1 MLDCNGK
8 FVLWSTGTCSVE
20 AKKHLVLSEE
30 NIDTCYKSLAW
41 TYLTWKDFLNLLSFY
56 KLPITWYVPA
66 LIYLKGLFESRV
78 ADAPVQPSQRSTSV
92 GASALCPFQRQSFF
106 DQVHQSLK
114 KDSLAIESAL
124 RVQRPRSTSSAQA
137 GRFTN
142 LSLLKDKSISVSIWS
157 SSF

>member
-1 MLDCNGK
+1 MASLFFWALWPVQCRLRNILLCQRK
-8 FVLWSTGTCSVE
+8 TLILVIKVLLEHISHEKTF
-20 AKKHLVLSEE
+20 K
-30 NIDTCYKSLAW
+30 I
-41 TYLTWKDFLNLLSFY
+41 FFLSFC

-66 LIYLKGLFESRV
+66 LIYLKGLCESRV
-78 ADAPVQPSQRSTSV
+78 ADAPIQPSQRSTSV
-92 GASALCPFQRQSFF
+92 GARALCPFQRQSFF

-124 RVQRPRSTSSAQA
+124 RVQRPRSTSSAQT

-142 LSLLKDKSISVSIWS
+142 LNLLKDKSISVSIWP